1 MLDLGRTLIAAVER
15 EPDALALVDGDVRLG
30 YGAWF
35 DRIRRVAG
43 GLSGLGIKRGER
55 LVVVLQN
62 TAAVKTQILFFSFEM
77 SQSVLLICTAL
88 LGFAIGV
95 LTALLGVKKR
105 RGPAQPELRA

>member
-1 MLDLGRTLIAAVER
+1 MSNAKLISIVVLAV
-15 EPDALALVDGDVRLG
+15 LC
-30 YGAWF
+30 
-35 DRIRRVAG
+35 
-43 GLSGLGIKRGER
+43 